1 MIVGQRRL
9 VVIMDPI
16 ADIHPRTD
24 STLALLL
31 EAQGRGWEL
40 RYGELPDI
48 WLRDGE
54 AFGRLSSLRVWDDPS
69 RWFERGERST

>member
-1 MIVGQRRL
+1 LTARIGRPFGEEMIVGQRRL

-48 WLRDGE
+48 WF
-54 AFGRLSSLRVWDDPS
+54 ATAKPS
-69 RWFERGERST
+69 AA